1 MARHTAKSHKIR
13 KVEILV
19 IQIEICE
26 EDFLKTM
33 MDYEMYKRGIDVKAF
48 GKELLDKIV
57 YSSKVV
63 ENENQSIT
71 VTLKGK
77 TNNEK

>member
-1 MARHTAKSHKIR
+1 MCQP
-13 KVEILV
+13 ILT
-19 IQIEICE
+19 IS
-26 EDFLKTM
+26 

>member
-1 MARHTAKSHKIR
+1 MSTNIDN
-13 KVEILV
+13 I
-19 IQIEICE
+19 
-26 EDFLKTM
+26 
-33 MDYEMYKRGIDVKAF
+33 RGIDVKAF

>member
-1 MARHTAKSHKIR
+1 MCQP
-13 KVEILV
+13 ILT
-19 IQIEICE
+19 IS
-26 EDFLKTM
+26 L
-33 MDYEMYKRGIDVKAF
+33 DYEMYKRGIDVKAF

>member
-1 MARHTAKSHKIR
+1 MPEKPF
-13 KVEILV
+13 
-19 IQIEICE
+19 EICE

-33 MDYEMYKRGIDVKAF
+33 MDYEMYKRGIDVIAF

-77 TNNEK
+77 TNNEKWY